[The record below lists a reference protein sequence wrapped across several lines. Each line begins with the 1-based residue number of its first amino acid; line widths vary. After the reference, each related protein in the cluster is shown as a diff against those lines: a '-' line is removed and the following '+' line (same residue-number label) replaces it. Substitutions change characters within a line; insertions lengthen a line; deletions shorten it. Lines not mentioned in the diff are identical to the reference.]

1 MAEVVRKSIQHMLPR
16 GGHMQRTASNGVI
29 LDFSYAAQTEAEREQ
44 VLREIEEAAWGIV
57 DELMERGEAV

>member
-1 MAEVVRKSIQHMLPR
+1 MRAVQSKVQHRLPR
-16 GGHMQRTASNGVI
+16 GGHMQRTASNGVV
-29 LDFSYAAQTEAEREQ
+29 LDYTYAAQTEPEREQ